1 MNALQEA
8 IRWFFPWLWQAS
20 CQASVVIILLLALQR
35 VLRKHLTPRWSHA
48 LWLLVVIRLVLP
60 FSVETPFSLF
70 NWIPNPGSAQL
81 HAKLAAAA
89 PASPVAPDPTVPDER
104 PAAATSPKSP
114 WIAWLAGIWLAG
126 AVALPCYSLLATWR
140 LGRKVWGQRP
150 VTDQAILNLLE
161 DCKQEMRVRTPLSLI
176 ETSAVSGPS
185 LLGFIRPRLLLPAGL
200 ISAFSRP
207 ELRYVFLH
215 ELGHVKRGDIILN
228 WLITVP
234 LCLHWFN
241 PLVWFAFHRMRAD
254 REVACDALALSHAG
268 DTENRSYGQT
278 IIKLLENFSR
288 PAIAPALAGI
298 LETKNQ
304 MQRRISMIAKFKKT
318 NRWPVLAASACAVLA
333 LVTLTDAI
341 SAQPGGGASGTAD
354 DQGPPQ
360 IVSTTPE
367 VGATEIDPAITEIT
381 VKFDRDMGGGFS
393 WTGGGPDYPPTPTGQ
408 KATWRDKRTCVLPVK
423 LEAGRYYRVGINS
436 TSYQNFRSAAGVPAR
451 PSAVYFTTRG
461 ASEELKRK
469 AQKPVIVGLTPK
481 NGAQD
486 VDPNLTEIRVTFN
499 VPMGGG
505 FSWTGGGEKYPTIPE
520 GKKPFWTDDKKTCV
534 LPVQLKPGWEYRL
547 GLNSPSHKNFQS
559 AGGVPLD
566 PVVLNFKTR

>member
-1 MNALQEA
+1 MNAVQEA
-8 IRWFFPWLWQAS
+8 TRWFLPWLWQAS
-20 CQASVVIILLLALQR
+20 CQASVVILLVLALQWL
-35 VLRKHLTPRWSHA
+35 LRKQLPARWSHA
-48 LWLLVVIRLVLP
+48 LWLLVVFRLVLP
-60 FSVETPFSLF
+60 FSVETRFSLF
-70 NWIPNPGSAQL
+70 NWIANPGGTRLSAEF
-81 HAKLAAAA
+81 AEAG
-89 PASPVAPDPTVPDER
+89 
-104 PAAATSPKSP
+104 AATSPGPDSTASEASLAVAVPTLNP
-114 WIAWLAGIWLAG
+114 WMAWLAGIWLAG
-126 AVALPCYSLLATWR
+126 AVALPCYSVLATWR
-140 LGRKVWGQRP
+140 LGRKVWAQRP
-150 VTDQAILNLLE
+150 VTDQAVLNLLE

-176 ETSAVSGPS
+176 ETSAVSGPA

-288 PAIAPALAGI
+288 PVMAPALAGI

-318 NRWPVLAASACAVLA
+318 SGWPVFAASACAVLA
-333 LVTLTDAI
+333 LVTLTDAN
-341 SAQPGGGASGTAD
+341 SAQPAGGASRAAD
-354 DQGPPQ
+354 DKGPPQ
-360 IVSTTPE
+360 IASTTPA
-367 VGATEIDPAITEIT
+367 VGATEVDPALTEIIVT
-381 VKFDRDMGGGFS
+381 FDRDMGGGFS
-393 WTGGGPDYPPTPTGQ
+393 WTGGGPDYPPTPAGQ
-408 KATWRDKRTCVLPVK
+408 KAIWRDKRTCVLPVK

-436 TSYQNFRSAAGVPAR
+436 TSYQNFRSAAGTPAR

-461 ASEELKRK
+461 ASEELKTK
-469 AQKPVIVGLTPK
+469 AQKPQIVGLTPK

-486 VDPNLTEIRVTFN
+486 VDPNLKEIRITFN

-505 FSWTGGGEKYPTIPE
+505 FSWTGGGENYPTIPG
-520 GKKPFWTDDKKTCV
+520 GKKPYWTEDKKTCV

-559 AGGVPLD
+559 SGGVPLD
-566 PVVLNFKTR
+566 PVVLIFKTR